1 MGGGNVLGKA
11 IQSSGLLGYLSDAI
25 TFGNISSPLLL
36 VDSEFCNIYYIFVL
50 ALPLSNPW
58 LAFVF
63 ILLFSG
69 SVANFISHT
78 VASLILMPIIVNIG
92 ITLGI
97 PKMMVI
103 GTAFSGK
110 KSTSVPH
117 FLVVH

>member
-1 MGGGNVLGKA
+1 VSLLQVDFNSLSWHTLFLVGGGNVLGKA
-11 IQSSGLLGYLSDAI
+11 IQSSGLLGYLSDVI
-25 TFGNISSPLLL
+25 TF
-36 VDSEFCNIYYIFVL
+36 

-58 LAFVF
+58 LAFIF

-69 SVANFISHT
+69 SVATFVSHT

-103 GTAFSGK
+103 GTAFAG
-110 KSTSVPH
+110 T
-117 FLVVH
+117 